1 VRPRGAAGGVEIA
14 AFRRDR
20 LAARKR
26 PRYVESAPFERTPRS
41 ATGKLQ
47 KRELAKRP
55 LGEDRKTDPS
65 KPFAE
70 EIAMDRMTERNL
82 IQRVNVGDM
91 LTRSAARAPNDTA
104 IVDGERRFAYAE
116 FNAFANRT
124 AHALERLG
132 CRRGD
137 ALALMSTNNAEF
149 LAVYYACAKLGVIC
163 VPINLFWRHKELGY
177 VLSHARVKLAVVE
190 SALIE
195 QLQTGLD
202 DAPGLSDIVVIGAAP
217 RTGVAGRRTR
227 GFSALVDEAPAHEPE
242 VYVEDRDP
250 ISYLYTS
257 GTTSAPKGVVS
268 SHLAVYIE
276 SLGVAID
283 TRLSAKDRMAAMM
296 PLFHTAQL
304 NAFATPAVAVGAA
317 IHILRGFDAP
327 RLLDLI
333 EREGLTLVFGL
344 PMMFRALVEEQD
356 RRARDVGSL
365 RLAVYAMAPMPTHE
379 LKNAMAKLGCEFAL
393 MFGQTEMNPLSVYF
407 RPEHQLSHAGA
418 VGTPAPNAEVAIM
431 DAEGR
436 FLKQGEAGEI
446 VYRGPQVMSEYLRD
460 EAATEAAFKHGWFH
474 SGDCGRFDAD
484 GVLWFEDRFKDVI
497 KTGGENVASIEV
509 EKALYAADPGVQ
521 EAAVV
526 GLPHERWGE
535 AVTAIVVLREG
546 AEVRESDLL
555 AKLHGHLSPFKC
567 PKRVLF
573 TKAMPKTATGKIQK
587 AKLRT
592 EYARVYAETA
602 PK

>member
-1 VRPRGAAGGVEIA
+1 
-14 AFRRDR
+14 
-20 LAARKR
+20 
-26 PRYVESAPFERTPRS
+26 
-41 ATGKLQ
+41 
-47 KRELAKRP
+47 
-55 LGEDRKTDPS
+55 
-65 KPFAE
+65 
-70 EIAMDRMTERNL
+70 MDRMTERNL

-91 LTRSAARAPNDTA
+91 LTRSAARAPDDVA
-104 IVDGERRFAYAE
+104 LVDGGRRLTYAQ
-116 FNAFANRT
+116 FNAMANRT
-124 AHALERLG
+124 AHALASLG
-132 CRRGD
+132 CARGD

-195 QLQTGLD
+195 QLQTGLA
-202 DAPGLSDIVVIGAAP
+202 DAPDISDVVVIGAAAGAGP
-217 RTGVAGRRTR
+217 PGRRTHDL
-227 GFSALVDEAPAHEPE
+227 AELVARAPSHEPE

-268 SHLAVYIE
+268 SHLAVYVE
-276 SLGVAID
+276 LQGVALD
-283 TRLSAKDRMAAMM
+283 TRLTARDRMAAMM

-304 NAFATPAVAVGAA
+304 NAFVTPAVAVGAA
-317 IHILRGFDAP
+317 IHILKGFDGP
-327 RLLDLI
+327 RLLDLVET
-333 EREGLTLVFGL
+333 ERLTLIFGL
-344 PMMFRALVEEQD
+344 PMMFRAMVEEQD
-356 RRARDVGSL
+356 RRARDVASL

-379 LKNAMAKLGCEFAL
+379 LKNAMDKLGCEFAL

-418 VGTPAPNAEVAIM
+418 VGTPAPNAQVAIM
-431 DAEGR
+431 DIDGN
-436 FLKQGEAGEI
+436 FLDQGQAGEI

-460 EAATEAAFKHGWFH
+460 EAATDAAFKYGWFH

-509 EKALYAADPGVQ
+509 EKALYAASPAVQ
-521 EAAVV
+521 ETAVI

-535 AVTAIVVLREG
+535 AVTAVVVLKEG
-546 AEVRESDLL
+546 AELRESELL
-555 AKLHGHLSPFKC
+555 EELRRHLSPFKC
-567 PKRVLF
+567 PKRILF

-587 AKLRT
+587 GKLRT
-592 EYARVYAETA
+592 EYQATYSASDQS
-602 PK
+602 